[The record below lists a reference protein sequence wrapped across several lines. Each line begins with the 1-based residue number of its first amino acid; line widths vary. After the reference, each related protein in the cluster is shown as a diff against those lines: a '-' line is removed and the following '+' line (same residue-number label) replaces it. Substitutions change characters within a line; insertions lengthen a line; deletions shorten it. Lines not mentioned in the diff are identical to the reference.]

1 MDRWID
7 GQDYISP
14 LLSTSIIMT
23 IIIILIMTIII
34 ILIINIIILIITII
48 ILIIYIIIFIIYM
61 TMTRYFTEWA
71 MTIFTRGF
79 SFDLVTRVWDVFLN
93 EGIYRIY
100 RL

>member
-14 LLSTSIIMT
+14 WLSTSIIMT
-23 IIIILIMTIII
+23 I
-34 ILIINIIILIITII
+34 IIILIITII
-48 ILIIYIIIFIIYM
+48 ILIIYIIIIIYM